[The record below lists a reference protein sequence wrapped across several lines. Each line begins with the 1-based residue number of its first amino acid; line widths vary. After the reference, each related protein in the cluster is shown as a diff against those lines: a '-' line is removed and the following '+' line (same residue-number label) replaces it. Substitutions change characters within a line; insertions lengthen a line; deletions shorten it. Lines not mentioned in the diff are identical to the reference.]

1 MSLLLTYNILPY
13 LQVVSYLQTLFLF
26 SLLYFSFI
34 QDHHFILTETI
45 ILFCKFIQIYL
56 PLLLLNQNSFSLMS
70 HDDLYHITLLINHP
84 FLLLLYDHWLN
95 QFCFR
100 REFWLCVFMHE
111 NSKNQPN
118 FGRFQMLIH
127 QYNHMILLLHLLFCK
142 MIASEF

>member
-1 MSLLLTYNILPY
+1 MTSITPYNSLPY
-13 LQVVSYLQTLFLF
+13 LQAASYLQTLSLF
-26 SLLYFSFI
+26 SFLGFSFT

-56 PLLLLNQNSFSLMS
+56 PLILINLNLFQLMS
-70 HDDLYHITLLINHP
+70 HDDLSHITLLIIHP

-100 REFWLCVFMHE
+100 RVFWLCVFMHE

-127 QYNHMILLLHLLFCK
+127 QYNHMILLPHLLFCK